1 MMIEGHNLR
10 VDGARLWDSLMDMA
24 KIGGTE
30 KGGCNRQAL
39 TTVDAEGRALF
50 RAWCERLG
58 CSVST
63 DGLGSMFA
71 RREGV
76 EDLPP
81 VVIGSHLDTQP
92 TGGKFDGVL
101 GVLAGLEVLRVLHE
115 TGIRTRRPIELVN
128 WTNEEGCRFQP
139 AMLASAVF
147 AGLADHAETLEAR
160 DAEGIRLGD
169 AMAGI
174 GLDAGLPVGGRP
186 ITAYLELH
194 IEQGPILEAEGADIG
209 FVVIGQGLR
218 WYDVAVTGFESHAG
232 STPMPRRK
240 DALLAALPIIQGIRE
255 IALSHAPAGRGT
267 VGEMRLLPNSRNV
280 IPGQVQFSVDIRH
293 PEAAVLARMDE
304 AVRALVARVAT
315 ETGLAISLTDIA
327 HSAPVPFDP
336 AILAIVREESAAMG
350 LKGRDIVSGAGHDAC
365 NMARTFP
372 SALIFS
378 PCKDGV
384 SHNEAEDMTPAWAEA
399 GANVLLRTA
408 LRLANAP

>member
-1 MMIEGHNLR
+1 MIEGHNLR
-10 VDGARLWDSLMDMA
+10 VDGGRLWASLMEMA

-39 TTVDAEGRALF
+39 TAVDAEGRALF
-50 RAWCERLG
+50 RSWCERLG
-58 CSVST
+58 CAVDT

-71 RREGV
+71 RRAGL

-81 VVIGSHLDTQP
+81 VLIGSHLDTQP

-139 AMLASAVF
+139 AMLASSVF
-147 AGLADHAETLEAR
+147 AGLTDHAATLEAR

-169 AMAGI
+169 ALAGI
-174 GLDAGLPVGGRP
+174 GLDAARPVGGRS
-186 ITAYLELH
+186 IAAYLELH

-209 FVVIGQGLR
+209 YVVTGQGLR
-218 WYDVAVTGFESHAG
+218 WYDVTVTGFESHAG
-232 STPMPRRK
+232 STPMPRRR

-280 IPGQVQFSVDIRH
+280 IPGQVQFSVDVRH
-293 PEAAVLARMDE
+293 PEAAILAQMDE
-304 AVRALVARVAT
+304 AVRALVARVAL
-315 ETGLAISLTDIA
+315 ETGLAITLTDIA

-336 AILAIVREESAAMG
+336 GLLAIVREESTAMG

-365 NMARTFP
+365 NMARAYP

-378 PCKDGV
+378 PCTDGI
-384 SHNEAEDMTPAWAEA
+384 SHNEAEDMKPAWAEA

-408 LRLANAP
+408 LRVANAP